1 MMSIVFL
8 DLGSS
13 LPQKF
18 YWYQTWAYDEDYSD
32 YYDYFSYFNNDQMAM
47 FNAIIDCYNTRVAPL
62 GLFENNIFAGTAVQN
77 MRTSYIGDGFTRD
90 GKHMSQVHGR
100 YTLSANFLSTI
111 LNIDLDL
118 TPIQFTPDGMNR
130 SFLKLVNE
138 SVRNARNNPNTI
150 TNSVLI
156 DEDLA
161 KYDLSNYEEIDAG
174 LVGCSFYNCTDSSNY
189 NKRINHTSGTS
200 NKYTTTYRFTQDMLP
215 IGSIVYLRE
224 GYGYRPEA
232 WVNDAVQYSRKAE
245 TWQNILEI
253 DESFW
258 DGYQYRAF
266 NIFKS
271 GKLSLS
277 DQYVDEQYDEIFDA
291 FHIYVPKDKMAGL
304 TPKSNNSHYEM
315 DQANFES
322 HGLNINNYH
331 RIHLDPITG
340 FYKCDE
346 LYYLQN
352 KYIDDTAQKFV
363 CTRPFFTNRNDLPE
377 GSVFIIDSGYRWRSD
392 CWKEKATCAR
402 PDNVTTNFYVTISSF
417 MSPYRR
423 RTFNISSTSSSY
435 IGQNSIAFM
444 DHFRIY
450 VPNN

>member
-1 MMSIVFL
+1 MG
-8 DLGSS
+8 DN
-13 LPQKF
+13 
-18 YWYQTWAYDEDYSD
+18 
-32 YYDYFSYFNNDQMAM
+32 FS
-47 FNAIIDCYNTRVAPL
+47 
-62 GLFENNIFAGTAVQN
+62 
-77 MRTSYIGDGFTRD
+77 RD
-90 GKHMSQVHGR
+90 GKHMSHVHGR
-100 YTLSANFLSTI
+100 YTLSSNFLSTI
-111 LNIDLDL
+111 LNINLDL
-118 TPIQFTPDGMNR
+118 TPIQFIPDGMNR

-138 SVRNARNNPNTI
+138 SVRNARNNPDVI

-161 KYDLSNYEEIDAG
+161 RYDLSSYEEIDAG
-174 LVGCSFYNCTDSSNY
+174 LVGCSFYNCTDSNNF

-200 NKYTTTYRFTQDMLP
+200 NKYATTYRFTQDMLP
-215 IGSIVYLRE
+215 VGSIVYLRE

-232 WVNDAVQYSRKAE
+232 WVDDAVQYSRKDE

-253 DESFW
+253 DDSFW
-258 DGYQYRAF
+258 DGYQYHAF

-271 GKLSLS
+271 GKLALS

-291 FHIYVPKDKMAGL
+291 FHIYVPKDKMTGL
-304 TPKSNNSHYEM
+304 TPKSNNNHYDE
-315 DQANFES
+315 DQTNFES
-322 HGLNINNYH
+322 HGLDIDDYH

-352 KYIDDTAQKFV
+352 KYVDDTAKKFV
-363 CTRPFFTNRNDLPE
+363 CTRPFYTNKNDLPA
-377 GSVFIIDSGYRWRSD
+377 GSIFIIDSGYRWRSD
-392 CWKEKATCAR
+392 CWKEKATCTR
-402 PDNVTTNFYVTISSF
+402 PDNVTTNFYVTDSSF

-435 IGQNSIAFM
+435 IGQNSISFM